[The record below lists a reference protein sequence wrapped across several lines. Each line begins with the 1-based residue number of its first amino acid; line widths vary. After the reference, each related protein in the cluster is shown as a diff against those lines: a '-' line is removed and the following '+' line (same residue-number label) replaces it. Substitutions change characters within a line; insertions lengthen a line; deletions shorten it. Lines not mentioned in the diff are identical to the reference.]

1 MARNPLIGDQET
13 IRDPSFIQRFSD
25 LRGPPEKDGHVPNK
39 VCARLTAQYEWA
51 EYKTSLLVQEITK
64 HQGIHAYLLQF
75 IKDIGVRIHKKG
87 DILDKKGGIK
97 DSRIDLYVTQRL
109 NFINEKKS
117 PNDRVREHYP
127 VSQDSLLLDTY
138 REHRE
143 FLKDVVNGDFYIHFN
158 YLKQV
163 SSWIEKKEQRYT
175 TKQCQ
180 EMSAIINQVRQRMNE
195 VVEVYKAPRG
205 NKKDGHSEVEGND
218 TQVGITNIR
227 DDYLVRNVDHLAKE
241 RRIPPPRGWVHP
253 GESQCRQPYHGK
265 YGTLIRQDRER
276 LGYYGS
282 LKCGISGSVNF
293 LLYLYL
299 LSIYG
304 DEQVMNVDVDINNI
318 ILSCCLYLAG
328 DGGHNVREILYG
340 LNHSCI
346 VLDMVG
352 REYGNIGLPDNINAL
367 FNKFFSANVR
377 TFLGRFC
384 TRFADINL
392 TGVIENEIPHDVRL
406 NLGDRFKAYTVVMLR
421 TFFTSNRTELKNQI
435 PNLEYLLQMYFT
447 LDRNRYKNDNFLDSP
462 NQIIT
467 DIVRQF
473 GDSFPFHYDILGN
486 VNAKLQ
492 RRLYDC
498 APHKRA
504 EDIPFAFKPKK

>member
-1 MARNPLIGDQET
+1 MDRNPLIGDQET
-13 IRDPSFIQRFSD
+13 IRDPSFIQRFSE
-25 LRGPPEKDGHVPNK
+25 LIGPPEKDGHVPNK

-64 HQGIHAYLLQF
+64 HQGIHAYLLNF
-75 IKDIGVRIHKKG
+75 IKDIGVRIHRKG
-87 DILDKKGGIK
+87 NIRNKDGEIK
-97 DSRIDLYVTQRL
+97 DSRIDLYVDERIK
-109 NFINEKKS
+109 FIKGK
-117 PNDRVREHYP
+117 DAVREHYP
-127 VSQDSLLLDTY
+127 VSQDSLLLGTFSED
-138 REHRE
+138 RP

-158 YLKQV
+158 YLKQL
-163 SSWIEKKEQRYT
+163 SSWIEKEQKYDTKEC
-175 TKQCQ
+175 K
-180 EMSAIINQVRQRMNE
+180 EMSDIINQVRQRMNE
-195 VVEVYKAPRG
+195 VVEAYKAPRG
-205 NKKDGHSEVEGND
+205 NKKDRHSEVELND

-227 DDYLVRNVDHLAKE
+227 DEYLVRNVDHLAK
-241 RRIPPPRGWVHP
+241 RRISPKGWVHP

-304 DEQVMNVDVDINNI
+304 NEQYVMDVDVDINNI

-392 TGVIENEIPHDVRL
+392 TGVIENEIPRDVSS
-406 NLGDRFKAYTVVMLR
+406 NLTDRFKAYTVVMLR
-421 TFFTSNRTELKNQI
+421 TFFTSDRAKLKNQI

-447 LDRNRYKNDNFLDSP
+447 LDRNRYKKNNFLDSP
-462 NQIIT
+462 NRIIT

-473 GDSFPFHYDILGN
+473 GHFFHYDILGN

-492 RRLYDC
+492 GRLTAC
-498 APHKRA
+498 ATKKIA
-504 EDIPFAFKPKK
+504 TDIPFAFKPKK